1 MKKILK
7 VACFLILTG
16 FSFYF
21 TEKTAI
27 LVRNQD
33 PIMQAIKEASVEMNH
48 EAVNASI
55 TKDYIIPGING
66 RRINEIKSLMQMKEN
81 NVFNS
86 LFLVTESVKPKVS
99 LNDKNNTE
107 WVDDNKD
114 KIIIK
119 GNPKK
124 GAISFIIESKD
135 TPSYTYLKSHNIQAS
150 LLTKSDTY
158 DKAETLEQLNN
169 DFENYKKL
177 ENKLNKAKTNTN
189 ICILNNYNKE
199 ICLKYN
205 KYLVEPS
212 ITLNKSNLVDSK
224 SKIESGSII
233 LLSKSTTTEELEHII
248 NYLTSKNLKIVTLS
262 SLISE

>member
-1 MKKILK
+1 MIILK
-7 VACFLILTG
+7 KFLKAACFLILTG

-66 RRINEIKSLMQMKEN
+66 SRINEIKSLMQMKEN

-99 LNDKNNTE
+99 LND
-107 WVDDNKD
+107 NKD

-124 GAISFIIESKD
+124 GAVSFIIESKD

-158 DKAETLEQLNN
+158 AKDETLEQLNN

-233 LLSKSTTTEELEHII
+233 LLSKSTTTKELEHII

>member
-33 PIMQAIKEASVEMNH
+33 PIMQAIKEASVELNH

-66 RRINEIKSLMQMKEN
+66 SRINEIKSLMQMKEN

-99 LNDKNNTE
+99 LND
-107 WVDDNKD
+107 NKD

-124 GAISFIIESKD
+124 GAVSFIIESKD

-158 DKAETLEQLNN
+158 AKEETLEQLNN
-169 DFENYKKL
+169 DFEN
-177 ENKLNKAKTNTN
+177 KLNKAKTNSN

>member
-1 MKKILK
+1 MIILK
-7 VACFLILTG
+7 NFLKAACFLILTG

-21 TEKTAI
+21 TEKTAV

-33 PIMQAIKEASVEMNH
+33 PIMQAIKEASVELNH

-66 RRINEIKSLMQMKEN
+66 SRINEIKSLMQMKEN

-99 LNDKNNTE
+99 LND
-107 WVDDNKD
+107 NKD

-124 GAISFIIESKD
+124 GAVSFIIESKD

-158 DKAETLEQLNN
+158 AKDENLEQLNN

-205 KYLVEPS
+205 EVCYHSELLIFFLLS
-212 ITLNKSNLVDSK
+212 LLISFWRLYQ
-224 SKIESGSII
+224 GII
-233 LLSKSTTTEELEHII
+233 LTTRSCAVFLDCQDIAYWSFHNTP
-248 NYLTSKNLKIVTLS
+248 
-262 SLISE
+262 